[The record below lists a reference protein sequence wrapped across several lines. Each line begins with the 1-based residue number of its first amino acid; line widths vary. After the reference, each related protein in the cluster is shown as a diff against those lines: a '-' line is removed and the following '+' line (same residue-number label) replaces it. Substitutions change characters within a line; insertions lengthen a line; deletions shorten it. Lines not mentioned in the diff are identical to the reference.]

1 MPEMVT
7 LEKYGPAATILTGEA
22 GSGSRAGVPPGI
34 AAPPRH
40 GPDADRINEEL
51 HSRSRGLWGPT
62 PGTLVLVSV
71 FLLAF
76 MLYYFVNWKLL
87 SFVWKVG

>member
-1 MPEMVT
+1 MR
-7 LEKYGPAATILTGEA
+7 
-22 GSGSRAGVPPGI
+22 SGLPQGVST
-34 AAPPRH
+34 PPRH
-40 GPDADRINEEL
+40 SPSVDEDNERL
-51 HSRSRGLWGPT
+51 HSRERGLWGST
-62 PGTLVLVSV
+62 PGTLVLAFV